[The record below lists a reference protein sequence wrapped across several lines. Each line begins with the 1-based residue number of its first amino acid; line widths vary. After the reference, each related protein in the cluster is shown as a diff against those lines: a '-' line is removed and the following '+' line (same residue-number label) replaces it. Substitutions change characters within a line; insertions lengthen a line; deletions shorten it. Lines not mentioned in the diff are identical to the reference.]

1 MSKHFLE
8 IQKGNFVA
16 SEKNKVNDVNLII
29 EEQGQIISLLGP
41 SGIGKTTLLSV
52 LCGLQIP
59 TEGSIRYNDI
69 SLYSLS
75 ENKIDEFRGK
85 QLGIVF
91 QSFNLINAFTIKQNL
106 QIANTAEG
114 SQDTDHLYDLLERV
128 VLADKS
134 HIKVSNL
141 SIGEKQRVAVAR
153 AFIGQPKWIFCDE
166 PTSSLDDKNTDIIT
180 NLIKEES
187 LRHKASLILITHDKR
202 VQSILNFN
210 EILRLGEVL

>member
-1 MSKHFLE
+1 MLSCENLSFSIDGHKLLSNIDFK
-8 IQKGNFVA
+8 IKK
-16 SEKNKVNDVNLII
+16 EKDLLIT
-29 EEQGQIISLLGP
+29 GP

-85 QLGIVF
+85 NLGIVF
-91 QSFNLINAFTIKQNL
+91 QNFNLINAFTIKQNL

-128 VLADKS
+128 GLADKS

-210 EILRLGEVL
+210 KILRLGEVL

>member
-1 MSKHFLE
+1 MLICENLSFSIDGHKLLSNIDFK
-8 IQKGNFVA
+8 IKK
-16 SEKNKVNDVNLII
+16 EKDLLIT
-29 EEQGQIISLLGP
+29 GP

-114 SQDTDHLYDLLERV
+114 SQDTDRIYDLLERV
-128 VLADKS
+128 GLADKS